1 MTTAHSAGRLKGM
14 RYTIEEEGQVHGD
27 VSIFYIY
34 LHICTWADHNVVR
47 DLDWD
52 LIDQRVIE

>member
-1 MTTAHSAGRLKGM
+1 M

-52 LIDQRVIE
+52 LIYQRGLE